1 MRMVPG
7 LGPVDRNAAH
17 EKALHS
23 AALFSIRLLIAY
35 VLSLLVLGGLSQLAG
50 CSWLEFLAKIAI
62 QFRQSDY
69 TGNGVGLS
77 HLFLSLGITKG
88 HSLAVTQGV
97 AFFVAGWLC
106 WIQPPGRLESW
117 MPRTS
122 LILISMMVWFTQTW
136 LNYYALVALFLVPG
150 LLREHRRT
158 SISILF
164 LYAAAFALHDFG
176 RLYPGGYAIFALVKV
191 AAYLAL
197 PMAGS
202 AQATFNLAFVLDAQG
217 RLDDAAG
224 YYAQALQRDPG
235 LDMSRVNLA
244 IIHLQ
249 QSHPELAVPLLEE
262 STAQNPYDVSTQFL
276 LGGALRKV
284 GREEEARARFLE
296 ALRIAP
302 DFRPAQKALDL
313 K

>member
-1 MRMVPG
+1 MPSPWRCV
-7 LGPVDRNAAH
+7 LGFELRRARQEANLPSCGDFPARCLHRFGTLAFTAGAAISVFAILGEGVRAH
-17 EKALHS
+17 LTTAWYTEAQALHARGDL
-23 AALFSIRLLIAY
+23 AATE
-35 VLSLLVLGGLSQLAG
+35 SLYR
-50 CSWLEFLAKIAI
+50 KT
-62 QFRQSDY
+62 R
-69 TGNGVGLS
+69 
-77 HLFLSLGITKG
+77 
-88 HSLAVTQGV
+88 
-97 AFFVAGWLC
+97 
-106 WIQPPGRLESW
+106 RW
-117 MPRTS
+117 MP
-122 LILISMMVWFTQTW
+122 
-136 LNYYALVALFLVPG
+136 
-150 LLREHRRT
+150 
-158 SISILF
+158 
-164 LYAAAFALHDFG
+164 
-176 RLYPGGYAIFALVKV
+176 
-191 AAYLAL
+191 
-197 PMAGS
+197 GS

-262 STAQNPYDVSTQFL
+262 STAQTPYDVSTQFL